1 MGAGEGGIGSV
12 ARLGAIALCFL
23 VANCAQFRK
32 VAYTES
38 KYRVAASP
46 RVVGPGDRVPK
57 GGGVYRVGT
66 PYSIAE
72 RDYVPEANPRYSRE
86 GVASWYGRNFHGRL
100 TANGEVFDMRAISAA
115 HPTLPLPSYA
125 RVTNLANKRSMVVR
139 VNDRGPFARN
149 RVIDLSHKAAHVL
162 GFADRGLARVR
173 VEYVGPAGLEGSDD
187 RKLMATLREG
197 EPAPVSAIMA
207 SASPAISQS
216 AKTEPLAPP
225 VSAAAPVRYDARA
238 AVISGHGLY

>member
-1 MGAGEGGIGSV
+1 MC
-12 ARLGAIALCFL
+12 RRRIA
-23 VANCAQFRK
+23 
-32 VAYTES
+32 
-38 KYRVAASP
+38 
-46 RVVGPGDRVPK
+46 
-57 GGGVYRVGT
+57 
-66 PYSIAE
+66 
-72 RDYVPEANPRYSRE
+72 RYSRE

-115 HPTLPLPSYA
+115 HPTLPLPSYV

-162 GFADRGLARVR
+162 GFADRGIARVR

-197 EPAPVSAIMA
+197 DPAPVSAIMA
-207 SASPAISQS
+207 SANPAISQS
-216 AKTEPLAPP
+216 AKLEPLAPQ